1 MGTLRKTAEIF
12 RMIKKP
18 VLLVIAAFA
27 VAGAVSAQVTI
38 SGGFVL
44 SSAEDD
50 YSIGY
55 SGKDVGFGG
64 NVSFDYLLPIGIPLS
79 LGAEV
84 GVHSAIFEKVVTK
97 ALVIPL
103 LLRVGYHLDLIDN
116 LDLYA
121 VGKIGYVIPALTY
134 SYTKSFSGN
143 SGNNINVNED
153 EKGGLGIG
161 IDIGAAYYFTP
172 RIGVFAEVGFDVYNV
187 SLEMSGSDNYT
198 SYNETIDIKFTQF
211 LTAGI
216 SIKLGK
222 PN

>member
-1 MGTLRKTAEIF
+1 MT
-12 RMIKKP
+12 KKL
-18 VLLVIAAFA
+18 VLLIITAFA
-27 VAGAVSAQVTI
+27 TASAVSAQATI
-38 SGGFVL
+38 GGGLAL

-50 YSIGY
+50 YSTGY
-55 SGKDVGFGG
+55 SGKNAGFGG
-64 NVSFDYLLPIGIPLS
+64 NVSFDYLLPIGISLS

-84 GVHSAIFEKVVTK
+84 GVHSATFEKVVTE

-134 SYTKSFSGN
+134 RYTKSFSGN
-143 SGNNINVNED
+143 NINVGDD

-172 RIGVFAEVGFDVYNV
+172 RIGVFAEAGFEVYNV

-198 SYNETIDIKFTQF
+198 SYNETIDIKFTRF

-222 PN
+222 PKR